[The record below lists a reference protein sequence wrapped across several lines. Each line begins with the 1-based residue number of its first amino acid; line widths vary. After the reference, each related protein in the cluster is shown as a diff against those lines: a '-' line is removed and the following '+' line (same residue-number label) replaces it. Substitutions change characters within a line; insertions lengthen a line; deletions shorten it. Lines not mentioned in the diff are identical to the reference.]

1 MLVLWR
7 EHSRPRSPRVGV
19 KAKLFLKHK
28 CWGSCKVCIHTLAT
42 TSGVVLGAAET
53 NIHNFSQGTGLEKR
67 PRQRAPDTRD
77 SPFSTLTESSGA
89 EPEETQWG
97 RGGAPGRP
105 AMLCVAAPAPS
116 GTLRRAV
123 PEDGSRCPG
132 ARPFAHN
139 PSRPARRPAA
149 SPRRPATG
157 TQELTRPAS
166 PAQRPLSGRQALRG
180 LHQSQRAGR
189 TPGRARA
196 PATNRMR
203 RKARL
208 GAHSQFPPLK
218 AERKTPVGAKL
229 WCSTAAPKGKGDR
242 SGDGAGLLRGNG
254 VTRAEV
260 GRGWED
266 ANERESKG
274 GGA

>member
-1 MLVLWR
+1 MLR
-7 EHSRPRSPRVGV
+7 
-19 KAKLFLKHK
+19 
-28 CWGSCKVCIHTLAT
+28 
-42 TSGVVLGAAET
+42 
-53 NIHNFSQGTGLEKR
+53 
-67 PRQRAPDTRD
+67 
-77 SPFSTLTESSGA
+77 
-89 EPEETQWG
+89 
-97 RGGAPGRP
+97 
-105 AMLCVAAPAPS
+105 VAAPAPS

-123 PEDGSRCPG
+123 PADGSRCPE

-189 TPGRARA
+189 TPRRARA